1 MRGIPIGI
9 YGLMVKCRIIPAH
22 AGNTK
27 ISDSNHVLPKDHPRS
42 CGEYM
47 VQKMLNF
54 IGQGSSPLMRGILDE
69 YKEARDEMRI
79 IPAHAGNTL
88 RFYFI

>member
-54 IGQGSSPLMRGILDE
+54 IGQGSSPLMRGIQKSTKNVLGYD
-69 YKEARDEMRI
+69 RI